1 MPSLIETI
9 ASQLTP
15 QTISTIAG
23 QLGVDPG
30 TAQQSI
36 GLAVPLLVS
45 ALARNTQSKTGAKS
59 LSKALKKDHDG
70 SILADLPAA
79 IAGYQ
84 TGEGDGILRH
94 VLGAN
99 RPVVEQTLQRGTN
112 VDAGQ
117 LLVMLAPIVMGVL
130 GQMQQKQNLSPTA
143 LSKTLI
149 TEQQQIGSTNSD
161 LMGAVTRLL
170 DANSD
175 GSMVDDVI
183 GILGRLTSQK

>member
-1 MPSLIETI
+1 MPSLLDTI
-9 ASQLTP
+9 SAQLTP
-15 QTISTIAG
+15 QTISAIAG

-36 GLAVPLLVS
+36 GIALPLLVS
-45 ALARNTQSKTGAKS
+45 ALARNTESKMGAQSLA
-59 LSKALKKDHDG
+59 KALKKDHDG
-70 SILADLPAA
+70 SILKDLPSA

-94 VLGAN
+94 VLGES
-99 RPVVEQTLQRGTN
+99 RPTVEQTLQRGTN

-130 GQMQQKQNLSPTA
+130 GQMQRKQKLTPTTLSQ
-143 LSKTLI
+143 TLV
-149 TEQQQIGSTNSD
+149 TEQKQIGSTNSD
-161 LMGAVTRLL
+161 LMGAITTIL
-170 DANSD
+170 DTNKD

-183 GILGRLTSQK
+183 GILGRLASKR